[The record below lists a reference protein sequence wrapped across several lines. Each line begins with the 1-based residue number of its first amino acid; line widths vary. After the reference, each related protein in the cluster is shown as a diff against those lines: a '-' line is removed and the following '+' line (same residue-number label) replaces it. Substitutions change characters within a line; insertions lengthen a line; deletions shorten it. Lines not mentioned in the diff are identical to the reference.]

1 MPRPTSATPAPPR
14 TFADIE
20 AAARAH
26 AREQGATDAEAAEVA
41 RGYLHF
47 LKLLSREALRQAQ
60 AEARPPASRHVV

>member
-1 MPRPTSATPAPPR
+1 MPRPTSAPVAPSS
-14 TFADIE
+14 FADIE

-26 AREQGATDAEAAEVA
+26 ACEQGATNAEAAEAA

-47 LKLLSREALRQAQ
+47 LKLVSREALRQAQ